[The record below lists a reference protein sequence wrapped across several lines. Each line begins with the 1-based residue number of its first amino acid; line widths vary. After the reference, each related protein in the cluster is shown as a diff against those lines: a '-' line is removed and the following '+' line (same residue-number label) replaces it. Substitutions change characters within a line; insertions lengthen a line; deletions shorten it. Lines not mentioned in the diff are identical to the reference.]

1 MDVLS
6 ASVWAARGASLSLVA
21 LLSHVGLFD
30 PGLVVSLDVAM
41 QRSLGVVANRL
52 ANGLFGGGIATIFLA
67 IPLFVLMG
75 LILQLSGVAARL
87 FDAGERVL
95 GWMLPNLAGR
105 TVLVLMLVAVM

>member
-1 MDVLS
+1 
-6 ASVWAARGASLSLVA
+6 
-21 LLSHVGLFD
+21 
-30 PGLVVSLDVAM
+30 M

-105 TVLVLMLVAVM
+105 TVLVLMLVAVMLAATSGVVGASVSALAVIAIPVCADRAQTCRWHLAW